1 MGALMGRFPTPATP
15 VRAACPLFFSSVPPL
30 TRLAAPG
37 KAGLPPPAFLSPR
50 PPATSPAIVWRRS
63 SPAKEPRWQ
72 RCRQSRKAW
81 NLAVCARS
89 MRVCFC
95 AQARACECVFVCAY
109 ACAGG
114 RARAIALALAPPP
127 SPSLPPSLLRVSPSH
142 TPWLARS
149 FSLTRA
155 RARARARSLSL

>member
-1 MGALMGRFPTPATP
+1 MGRFPTPATP

-127 SPSLPPSLLRVSPSH
+127 SPSLPPSCLSLSH
-142 TPWLARS
+142 TLAGAIFLSHAR
-149 FSLTRA
+149 TRA
-155 RARARARSLSL
+155 RARARARSL